1 MNNQEKG
8 LNYEIFIKNYLEED
22 SNNQAW
28 LWKDIPEYNLKDAG
42 LLNDWNL
49 HRYIRKENKING
61 LPDLGTDILLKSN
74 NEYKLIQC
82 KNYSPKNYVNIN
94 DLGGFYGMMVHF
106 KKNGI
111 LYYTSKLSRN
121 LKLFKPTNEVE
132 FIRKEFIIEQKN
144 NNKNIKEPYDY
155 QIDAYE
161 KLKNSNRAIL
171 NFPCGMGKTLTSI
184 MIAKDYDNIIII
196 SPLIAYAKQNLE
208 KFQEEFNNEN
218 YNFILVNSEG
228 IRDSNEILK
237 IFNNNK
243 KNILSFTYKSVDILP
258 EIIESL
264 KNVFIIIDEF
274 HNLSKNDIFNSE
286 SVMNKILI
294 SNKKILFMS
303 ATPKFFNLEEESDYQ
318 NEDIF
323 GNNIYSISMA
333 QGISEN
339 HITDYEIYLP
349 NLVSK
354 NYLDD
359 ISNEISIKDYSNEL
373 TLKGKF
379 ILRGMME
386 TGAKKCIIYLRNQEE
401 AKNMVTILNKL
412 NEYFYIDLYTDF
424 IIADNN
430 HEERKEILNKFSNYN
445 GYSLICSVDILN
457 ECIDI
462 PQCDS
467 IFITYPSTSKI
478 CNIQRMCRANRKD
491 KNNIHKKSKIFL
503 NCDEY
508 DDISIFISQLKEFDE
523 NFIENKVCILD
534 VTENKGGILDRSKKE
549 FDNLYKN
556 LDHIIVSIRKFGYG
570 IDSWK
575 KNFNELKEFIKKF
588 NKLPSL
594 KIKDEKY
601 LSHWIYDQN
610 HHLKNNQ
617 NIMKVQEIKELWN
630 DFVSQNKNLFVSN
643 NEIWNNN
650 LNKLENFILSNNR
663 LPTQGSKEEKDT
675 ILLAK
680 WIVRNNDEYNKNEKA
695 MKDEETRSLWNN
707 FKENYSKFFYEK
719 NDLWNDNMT
728 SIENF
733 IKLKNVL
740 PVENKSRKEEYD
752 LRIWLKTQIKIY
764 NKNQFENDNNKRLI
778 IENFLSKYSHL
789 LSIKSNFEN
798 WLENYE
804 NFLDYIKKNNC
815 LPREK
820 IKIPL
825 NIDIYKKRELE
836 DEKRLGI
843 WKSNNIQN
851 AKINFATVLEDIDI
865 SKLTDSEK
873 EKHLQRLEK
882 YNSDYEKNNLIIS
895 KDYSKL
901 NKKDKIVYDKI
912 SEKIKNQNIIIE
924 QERFEASEKLRLWND
939 IKTQFPKLF

>member
-22 SNNQAW
+22 SQNQAW
-28 LWKDIPEYNLKDAG
+28 LWKDIPEFNLKDAG
-42 LLNDWNL
+42 LLDDWNL
-49 HRYIRKENKING
+49 YRYVRKENKING

-74 NEYKLIQC
+74 NTYKLIQC
-82 KNYSPKNYVNIN
+82 KNYGPKNYVNIS
-94 DLGGFYGMMVHF
+94 DLAGFYGMMVHF
-106 KKNGI
+106 KKDGI
-111 LYYTSKLSRN
+111 LYYTSKLSHN
-121 LKLFKPTNEVE
+121 LKSFKPVNEVQ
-132 FIRKEFIIEQKN
+132 FIRKEFILEKN
-144 NNKNIKEPYDY
+144 NNTKSIKEPYDY

-161 KLKNSNRAIL
+161 KLKDSNRAIL

-184 MIAKDYDNIIII
+184 MIAKNYDNIIII

-208 KFQEEFNNEN
+208 RFQEEFDDKN

-237 IFNNNK
+237 IIKNQK
-243 KNILSFTYKSVDILP
+243 KNILSFTYKSVDVLL
-258 EIIESL
+258 EIIDSL

-274 HNLSKNDIFNSE
+274 HNLSKNDIFNNE

-303 ATPKFFNLEEESDYQ
+303 ATPKFFNLEESDYE

-333 QGISEN
+333 HGISKN
-339 HITDYEIYLP
+339 QITDYEIYLP
-349 NLVSK
+349 NLISK

-386 TGAKKCIIYLRNQEE
+386 TGAKKCIIYLRNQED
-401 AKNMVTILNKL
+401 AKSMVNLLNKL
-412 NEYFYIDLYTDF
+412 NEYFFIDLYTDF
-424 IIADNN
+424 IISDNN
-430 HEERKEILNKFSNYN
+430 YEERKEILNKFSNYN

-467 IFITYPSTSKI
+467 IFITYPSESKI

-503 NCDEY
+503 WSDEY
-508 DDISIFISQLKEFDE
+508 NDISIFISHLKEFDE
-523 NFIENKVCILD
+523 IFIENKVCILD
-534 VTENKGGILDRSKKE
+534 VTENKGGILERNKE
-549 FDNLYKN
+549 EFNNLYKE
-556 LDHIIVSIRKFGYG
+556 LDNIIISIRKFGYG

-575 KNFNELKEFIKKF
+575 KNLNELKEFIKTKKP
-588 NKLPSL
+588 NAKS
-594 KIKDEKY
+594 KDETERK
-601 LSHWIYDQN
+601 LGKWLELQVFSFKH
-610 HHLKNNQ
+610 NQ
-617 NIMKVQEIKELWN
+617 NIMKVPEIKELWN
-630 DFVSQNKNLFVSN
+630 EFTSENKNLFVSN
-643 NEIWNNN
+643 NETWSIN
-650 LNKLENFILSNNR
+650 LNKLEKFILSNNR
-663 LPTQGSKEEKDT
+663 LPTQSSKEDKDT

-728 SIENF
+728 LIENF

-804 NFLDYIKKNNC
+804 DFLDYIKANNS

-820 IKIPL
+820 IKIST
-825 NIDIYKKRELE
+825 NIDELKKRELE
-836 DEKRLGI
+836 DEKRLGV
-843 WKSNNIQN
+843 WKSNTIQN
-851 AKINFATVLEDIDI
+851 SKINFATVLEDIDI

-882 YNSDYEKNNLIIS
+882 YNNDYEKNNLIIS
-895 KDYSKL
+895 QDYSKL

-924 QERFEASEKLRLWND
+924 QERFETFEKLRLWND

>member
-22 SNNQAW
+22 SQNQAW
-28 LWKDIPEYNLKDAG
+28 LWKDIPEFNLKDAG
-42 LLNDWNL
+42 LLDDWNL
-49 HRYIRKENKING
+49 YRYVRKENKINS
-61 LPDLGTDILLKSN
+61 LPDLGTDILLKCN

-82 KNYSPKNYVNIN
+82 KNYGPKNYVNIN
-94 DLGGFYGMMVHF
+94 DLAGFYGMMVHF
-106 KKNGI
+106 KKDGI
-111 LYYTSKLSRN
+111 LYYTSKLSHN
-121 LKLFKPTNEVE
+121 LKSFKPVNEVQ
-132 FIRKEFIIEQKN
+132 FIRKEFIIEKN
-144 NNKNIKEPYDY
+144 NNTKSIKEPYDY

-161 KLKNSNRAIL
+161 KLKDSNRAIL

-184 MIAKDYDNIIII
+184 MIAKNYDNIIII

-208 KFQEEFNNEN
+208 RFQEEFDDKN

-228 IRDSNEILK
+228 IRDSDEILK
-237 IFNNNK
+237 IIKNQK
-243 KNILSFTYKSVDILP
+243 KNILSFTYKSVDILL
-258 EIIESL
+258 EIIDSL

-274 HNLSKNDIFNSE
+274 HNLSKNDIFNNE
-286 SVMNKILI
+286 SIMNKILV
-294 SNKKILFMS
+294 SNQKILFMS
-303 ATPKFFNLEEESDYQ
+303 ATPKFFNLEESDYE

-333 QGISEN
+333 HGISKN

-349 NLVSK
+349 NLISK

-401 AKNMVTILNKL
+401 AKSMVNLLNKL
-412 NEYFYIDLYTDF
+412 NEYFFIDLYTDF
-424 IIADNN
+424 IISDNN
-430 HEERKEILNKFSNYN
+430 YEQRKEILNKFSNYN

-503 NCDEY
+503 WSDEY
-508 DDISIFISQLKEFDE
+508 NDISIFISHLKEFDE

-534 VTENKGGILDRSKKE
+534 VTENKGGILERNKE
-549 FDNLYKN
+549 EFNNLYKK
-556 LDHIIVSIRKFGYG
+556 LDNIIISIRKFGYG

-575 KNFNELKEFIKKF
+575 KNFNELKEFIGKF

-594 KIKDEKY
+594 KNENEKQ

-610 HHLKNNQ
+610 HNLKNNQ
-617 NIMKVQEIKELWN
+617 NIMKVPEIKELWN
-630 DFVSQNKNLFVSN
+630 EFTYENKTLFVSN
-643 NEIWNNN
+643 NEVWNNN
-650 LNKLENFILSNNR
+650 LQKLENFILSNNR
-663 LPTQGSKEEKDT
+663 LPTQGSKEDKDT

-695 MKDEETRSLWNN
+695 MKDETTRSYWID
-707 FKENYSKFFYEK
+707 FKEKYSKFFYEK
-719 NDLWNDNMT
+719 DDFWNDNIT
-728 SIENF
+728 KIENF
-733 IKLKNVL
+733 IKLKNIL

-764 NKNQFENDNNKRLI
+764 KKNQFENDNNKRLV
-778 IENFLSKYSHL
+778 IENFLSKYSNL
-789 LSIKSNFEN
+789 LSLKSNFEI

-804 NFLDYIKKNNC
+804 DFLDYIKEKNS

-820 IKIPL
+820 IKIL
-825 NIDIYKKRELE
+825 TNIDEYKKRELE
-836 DEKRLGI
+836 DEKRLGV
-843 WKSNNIQN
+843 WKSNTIQN
-851 AKINFATVLEDIDI
+851 SKINFVTVVNDIDI
-865 SKLTDSEK
+865 SKLTESEK
-873 EKHLQRLEK
+873 EKHLKRLEK

-895 KDYSKL
+895 QDYSKL
-901 NKKDKIVYDKI
+901 NKKDKLVYDKI

-924 QERFEASEKLRLWND
+924 QERFETSEKLRLWND
-939 IKTQFPKLF
+939 IKIQFPKLF

>member
-22 SNNQAW
+22 FQNQAW

-61 LPDLGTDILLKSN
+61 LPDLGTDILLKCN
-74 NEYKLIQC
+74 NTYKLIQC
-82 KNYSPKNYVNIN
+82 KNYGPKNYVNIN
-94 DLGGFYGMMVHF
+94 DLAGFYGMMVHF
-106 KKNGI
+106 KKDGI
-111 LYYTSKLSRN
+111 LYYTSKLSHN
-121 LKLFKPTNEVE
+121 LKSFKPVNEVQ
-132 FIRKEFIIEQKN
+132 FIRKEFIIEKN
-144 NNKNIKEPYDY
+144 NNTKSIKEPYDY

-161 KLKNSNRAIL
+161 KLKDSNRAIL

-184 MIAKDYDNIIII
+184 MIAKNYDNIIII

-208 KFQEEFNNEN
+208 RFQEEFDDKN

-237 IFNNNK
+237 IIKNQK
-243 KNILSFTYKSVDILP
+243 KNILSFTYKSVDILL
-258 EIIESL
+258 EIIDSL

-274 HNLSKNDIFNSE
+274 HNLSKNDIFNNE
-286 SVMNKILI
+286 SIMNKILV
-294 SNKKILFMS
+294 SNQKILFMS
-303 ATPKFFNLEEESDYQ
+303 ATPKFFNLEESDYE
-318 NEDIF
+318 NKDIF

-333 QGISEN
+333 QGISKN

-349 NLVSK
+349 NLISK

-359 ISNEISIKDYSNEL
+359 ISNEISIKNYSNEL

-386 TGAKKCIIYLRNQEE
+386 IGAKKCIIYLRNQEE
-401 AKNMVTILNKL
+401 AKSMVNILNKL
-412 NEYFYIDLYTDF
+412 NEYFFIDLYTDF
-424 IIADNN
+424 IISDNN
-430 HEERKEILNKFSNYN
+430 YEQRKEILNKFSNYN

-503 NCDEY
+503 WSDEY
-508 DDISIFISQLKEFDE
+508 NDISIFISHLKEFDE

-534 VTENKGGILDRSKKE
+534 VTENKGGILERNKE
-549 FDNLYKN
+549 EFNNLYKE
-556 LDHIIVSIRKFGYG
+556 LDNIIISIRKFGYG

-575 KNFNELKEFIKKF
+575 KNLNELKEFIRKF

-594 KIKDEKY
+594 KNENEKQ

-610 HHLKNNQ
+610 HNLKNNQ
-617 NIMKVQEIKELWN
+617 NIMKVPEIKELWN
-630 DFVSQNKNLFVSN
+630 EFTYENKTLFVSN
-643 NEIWNNN
+643 NEVWNNN
-650 LNKLENFILSNNR
+650 LQKLENFILSNNR
-663 LPTQGSKEEKDT
+663 LPTQGSKEDKDT

-695 MKDEETRSLWNN
+695 MKDETTRSYWID
-707 FKENYSKFFYEK
+707 FKEKYSKFFYEK
-719 NDLWNDNMT
+719 DDFWNDNIT
-728 SIENF
+728 KIENF
-733 IKLKNVL
+733 IKLKNIL

-764 NKNQFENDNNKRLI
+764 KKNQFENDNNKRLVI
-778 IENFLSKYSHL
+778 KNFLSKYSNL
-789 LSIKSNFEN
+789 LSLKSNFEI

-804 NFLDYIKKNNC
+804 DFLDYIKENNS

-820 IKIPL
+820 IKIL
-825 NIDIYKKRELE
+825 TNIDEYKKRELE
-836 DEKRLGI
+836 DEKRLGV
-843 WKSNNIQN
+843 WKSNTIQN
-851 AKINFATVLEDIDI
+851 SKINFVTVVNDIDI

-873 EKHLQRLEK
+873 EKHLKRLEK

-895 KDYSKL
+895 QDYSKL
-901 NKKDKIVYDKI
+901 NKKDKLVYDKI

-924 QERFEASEKLRLWND
+924 KERFETSEKLRLWND
-939 IKTQFPKLF
+939 IKNQFPKLF